1 MKRLTA
7 MICLAL
13 VAICA
18 FADTKV
24 IEKSAK
30 KAPEWLYSATDGFI
44 VVTVEASNLGDAQQR
59 ALQLVTERIIL
70 SVATSV
76 SVSQDNEISSVS
88 TDGSVAEKES
98 FKQVSRMKSAN
109 LPFLKGISSSKIKEI
124 YWIKLQDKATKAEH
138 YEYSVKY
145 PYSKTEQLQLV
156 DEFERLDASKDQEY
170 ETLKNNID
178 NIESVEQIKQSILQL
193 NSLKEYFFDNV
204 RLSQVDALTEQ
215 YKALYSSITLS
226 GTLVEDGKYEIQMLL
241 NGKPVKVATVPKVTS
256 NCASE
261 IRVIPSGT
269 KFVITYN
276 AIDCLG
282 DEENFIDVQF
292 RINGKRVESK
302 FHFKVDNE

>member
-1 MKRLTA
+1 M
-7 MICLAL
+7 
-13 VAICA
+13 AIST

-88 TDGSVAEKES
+88 TDGSVTEKES

-109 LPFLKGISSSKIKEI
+109 LPFLKGISPSKIKDI

-156 DEFERLDASKDQEY
+156 DEFERLDASKNQEY
-170 ETLKNNID
+170 ETLKNKLD
-178 NIESVEQIKQSILQL
+178 NIESIEEIKQGILQL

-204 RLSQVDALTEQ
+204 RLSQVNALTEQ
-215 YKALYSSITLS
+215 YKALYNAITLS
-226 GTLVEDGKYEIQMLL
+226 GKLSEAGKYEIQMLL
-241 NGKPVKVATVPKVTS
+241 NGKPVKVATVPTVTS
-256 NCASE
+256 NCASQ
-261 IRVIPSGT
+261 IKVVPSGK
-269 KFVITYN
+269 KFIVTYD

-282 DEENFIDVQF
+282 DEENFINVQF
-292 RINGKRVESK
+292 RINGKRIESK
-302 FHFKVDNE
+302 FYFQVDNE

>member
-1 MKRLTA
+1 M
-7 MICLAL
+7 
-13 VAICA
+13 AIST

-59 ALQLVTERIIL
+59 AIQLVTERIIL

-109 LPFLKGISSSKIKEI
+109 LPFLKGISPSKIKDI

-156 DEFERLDASKDQEY
+156 DEFERLDASKNQEY
-170 ETLKNNID
+170 ETLKNKLD
-178 NIESVEQIKQSILQL
+178 NIESIEEIKQSILQL

-204 RLSQVDALTEQ
+204 RLSQVNALTEQ
-215 YKALYSSITLS
+215 YKALYNAITLS
-226 GTLVEDGKYEIQMLL
+226 GKLSEAGKYEIQMLL
-241 NGKPVKVATVPKVTS
+241 NGKPVKVATVPTVTS
-256 NCASE
+256 NCASQ
-261 IRVIPSGT
+261 IKVVPSGK
-269 KFVITYN
+269 KFIVTYD

-292 RINGKRVESK
+292 RINGKRIESK
-302 FHFKVDNE
+302 FYFQVDNE

>member
-1 MKRLTA
+1 M
-7 MICLAL
+7 
-13 VAICA
+13 AIST

-109 LPFLKGISSSKIKEI
+109 LPFLKGISPSKIKEI

-156 DEFERLDASKDQEY
+156 DEFERLDASKNQEY
-170 ETLKNNID
+170 ETLKNKLD
-178 NIESVEQIKQSILQL
+178 NIESIEEIKQGILQL

-204 RLSQVDALTEQ
+204 RLSQVNALTEQ
-215 YKALYSSITLS
+215 YKALYNAITLS
-226 GTLVEDGKYEIQMLL
+226 GKLSEAGKYEIQMLL
-241 NGKPVKVATVPKVTS
+241 NGKPVKVATVPTVTS
-256 NCASE
+256 NCASQ
-261 IRVIPSGT
+261 IKVVPSGK
-269 KFVITYN
+269 KFIVTYD

-282 DEENFIDVQF
+282 DEENFINVQF
-292 RINGKRVESK
+292 RINGKRIESK
-302 FHFKVDNE
+302 FYFQVDNE

>member
-18 FADTKV
+18 FAETKV

-59 ALQLVTERIIL
+59 AIQLVTERIIL

-109 LPFLKGISSSKIKEI
+109 LPFLKGISPSKIKEI

-170 ETLKNNID
+170 ETLKNKLD
-178 NIESVEQIKQSILQL
+178 NIESIEEIKQGILQL

-204 RLSQVDALTEQ
+204 RLSQVNALTEQ
-215 YKALYSSITLS
+215 YKALYNAITLS
-226 GTLVEDGKYEIQMLL
+226 GKLSEAGKYEIQMLL
-241 NGKPVKVATVPKVTS
+241 NGKPVKVATVPTVTS
-256 NCASE
+256 NCASQ
-261 IRVIPSGT
+261 IKVVPSGK
-269 KFVITYN
+269 KFIVTYD

-292 RINGKRVESK
+292 RINGKRIESK
-302 FHFKVDNE
+302 FYFQVDNE

>member
-13 VAICA
+13 VTICA
-18 FADTKV
+18 FAETKV

-109 LPFLKGISSSKIKEI
+109 LPFLKGISPSKIKEI

-156 DEFERLDASKDQEY
+156 DEFERLDASKNQEY
-170 ETLKNNID
+170 ETLKNKLD
-178 NIESVEQIKQSILQL
+178 NIESIEEIKQGILQL

-204 RLSQVDALTEQ
+204 RLSQVNALTEQ
-215 YKALYSSITLS
+215 YKALYNAITLS
-226 GTLVEDGKYEIQMLL
+226 GKLSEAGKYEIQMLL
-241 NGKPVKVATVPKVTS
+241 NGKPVKVATVPTVTS
-256 NCASE
+256 NCASQ
-261 IRVIPSGT
+261 IKVVPSGK
-269 KFVITYN
+269 KFIVTYD

-282 DEENFIDVQF
+282 DEENFINVQF
-292 RINGKRVESK
+292 RINGKRIESK
-302 FHFKVDNE
+302 FYFQVDNE

>member
-1 MKRLTA
+1 M
-7 MICLAL
+7 
-13 VAICA
+13 AIST

-44 VVTVEASNLGDAQQR
+44 VVTVEASNLGEAQQR

-145 PYSKTEQLQLV
+145 PYSKAEQLQLV
-156 DEFERLDASKDQEY
+156 DEFERLDASKNQEY
-170 ETLKNNID
+170 ETLKNKLD
-178 NIESVEQIKQSILQL
+178 NIESIEEIKQGILQL

-204 RLSQVDALTEQ
+204 RLSQVNALTEQ
-215 YKALYSSITLS
+215 YKALYNAITLS
-226 GTLVEDGKYEIQMLL
+226 GKLSEAGKYEIQMLL

-256 NCASE
+256 NCASQ
-261 IRVIPSGT
+261 IRVNPSGN
-269 KFVITYN
+269 KFVITYD

-282 DEENFIDVQF
+282 DEENFLDVQF
-292 RINGKRVESK
+292 RINGKRIESK
-302 FHFKVDNE
+302 FYFQIENE

>member
-1 MKRLTA
+1 M
-7 MICLAL
+7 
-13 VAICA
+13 AIST

-109 LPFLKGISSSKIKEI
+109 LPFLKGISPSKIKDI

-156 DEFERLDASKDQEY
+156 DEFERLDASKNQEY
-170 ETLKNNID
+170 ETLKNKLD
-178 NIESVEQIKQSILQL
+178 NIESIEEIKQGILQL

-204 RLSQVDALTEQ
+204 RLSQVNALTEQ
-215 YKALYSSITLS
+215 YKALYNAITLS
-226 GTLVEDGKYEIQMLL
+226 GKLSEAGKYEIQMLL
-241 NGKPVKVATVPKVTS
+241 NGKPVKVATVPTVTS
-256 NCASE
+256 NCASQ
-261 IRVIPSGT
+261 IKVVPSGK
-269 KFVITYN
+269 KFIVTYD

-292 RINGKRVESK
+292 RINGKRIESK
-302 FHFKVDNE
+302 FYFQVDNE

>member
-1 MKRLTA
+1 M
-7 MICLAL
+7 
-13 VAICA
+13 AIST

-59 ALQLVTERIIL
+59 AIQLVTERIIL

-109 LPFLKGISSSKIKEI
+109 LPFLKGISPSKIKDI

-156 DEFERLDASKDQEY
+156 DEFERLDASKNQEY
-170 ETLKNNID
+170 ETLKNKLD
-178 NIESVEQIKQSILQL
+178 NIESIEEIKQGILQL

-204 RLSQVDALTEQ
+204 RLSQVNALTEQ
-215 YKALYSSITLS
+215 YKALYNAITLS
-226 GTLVEDGKYEIQMLL
+226 GKLSEAGKYEIQMLL
-241 NGKPVKVATVPKVTS
+241 NGKPVKVATVPTVTS
-256 NCASE
+256 NCASQ
-261 IRVIPSGT
+261 IKVVPSGK
-269 KFVITYN
+269 KFIVTYD

-292 RINGKRVESK
+292 RINGKRIESK
-302 FHFKVDNE
+302 FYFQVDNE

>member
-1 MKRLTA
+1 M
-7 MICLAL
+7 
-13 VAICA
+13 AIST

-59 ALQLVTERIIL
+59 AIQLVTERIIL

-109 LPFLKGISSSKIKEI
+109 LPFLKGISPSKIKEI
-124 YWIKLQDKATKAEH
+124 YWIKLQDKTTKAEH

-156 DEFERLDASKDQEY
+156 DEFERLDASKNQEY
-170 ETLKNNID
+170 ETLKNKLD
-178 NIESVEQIKQSILQL
+178 NIESIEEIKQGILQL

-204 RLSQVDALTEQ
+204 RLSQVNALTEQ
-215 YKALYSSITLS
+215 YKALYNAITLS
-226 GTLVEDGKYEIQMLL
+226 GKLSEAGKYEIQMLL
-241 NGKPVKVATVPKVTS
+241 NGKPVKVATVPTVTS
-256 NCASE
+256 NCASQ
-261 IRVIPSGT
+261 IKVVPSGK
-269 KFVITYN
+269 KFIVTYD

-282 DEENFIDVQF
+282 DEENFINVQF
-292 RINGKRVESK
+292 RINGKRIESK
-302 FHFKVDNE
+302 FYFQVDNE

>member
-18 FADTKV
+18 FAETKV

-59 ALQLVTERIIL
+59 AIQLVTERIIL

-109 LPFLKGISSSKIKEI
+109 LPFLKGISPSKIKEI

-170 ETLKNNID
+170 ETLKNKLD
-178 NIESVEQIKQSILQL
+178 NIESIEEIKQGILQL

-204 RLSQVDALTEQ
+204 RLSQVNALTEQ
-215 YKALYSSITLS
+215 YKALYNAITLS
-226 GTLVEDGKYEIQMLL
+226 GKLSEAGKYEIQMLL
-241 NGKPVKVATVPKVTS
+241 NGKPVKVATVPTVTS
-256 NCASE
+256 NCASQ
-261 IRVIPSGT
+261 IKVVPSGK
-269 KFVITYN
+269 KFIVTYD

-282 DEENFIDVQF
+282 DEENFINVQF
-292 RINGKRVESK
+292 RINGKRIESK
-302 FHFKVDNE
+302 FYFQIENE